1 MKKEHGNS
9 NYDVELS
16 SPLNNNDEN
25 MKNIKQIGF
34 KFAAVFAI
42 LFGIIILITSIIWC
56 FNYLYKTVRLKG
68 LIQVDFTRDFVRVRG
83 HRQDGWVLPVLKRL
97 SNLCLLNTFVV
108 LEVNPSGVHF
118 FVR

>member
-1 MKKEHGNS
+1 LNVSTHDRTRARDQDKFDKCMKKEHGNS

-25 MKNIKQIGF
+25 MKNIKEIGF

-68 LIQVDFTRDFVRVRG
+68 YENLDARN
-83 HRQDGWVLPVLKRL
+83 
-97 SNLCLLNTFVV
+97 SNIVTFNVSDV
-108 LEVNPSGVHF
+108 
-118 FVR
+118 